1 MGTLFTVTLK
11 SVSPEVEC
19 PFFMSR
25 DFVGDSYMLVAVM
38 NEKPVVKEALGRRAM
53 VLWMYACIL
62 SFGLYI

>member
-1 MGTLFTVTLK
+1 
-11 SVSPEVEC
+11 
-19 PFFMSR
+19 MSR